1 MVTVGEKGVEEVCEE
16 EVDVYLFPCVLSSL
30 ANCPTE
36 DTMAD
41 PPAGLRT
48 DLYPHQCRA
57 LAWLLWRESQTPSG
71 GILGEPAPVEIE

>member
-1 MVTVGEKGVEEVCEE
+1 MVGEKGVEEVCEE
-16 EVDVYLFPCVLSSL
+16 EEVDVYLFPYVVSSL

-41 PPAGLRT
+41 PPAGLQT

-57 LAWLLWRESQTPSG
+57 LAWLLWRETQTPSG
-71 GILGEPAPVEIE
+71 GILGERAPVEIE